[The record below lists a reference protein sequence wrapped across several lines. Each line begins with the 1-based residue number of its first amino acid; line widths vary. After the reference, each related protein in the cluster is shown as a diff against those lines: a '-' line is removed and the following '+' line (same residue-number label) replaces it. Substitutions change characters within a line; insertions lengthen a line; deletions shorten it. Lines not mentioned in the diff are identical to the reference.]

1 MANKVRV
8 AFVQRQS
15 VADKDISALKV
26 VPDLGLEV
34 EAKRD
39 RIGISV
45 GCTHKVVGLWLPGDG
60 RERWERLVPA
70 WAPTPQGARCLLSDL
85 RNFGLHA
92 DEGPVG
98 VLL

>member
-15 VADKDISALKV
+15 VADKDISALKI

-39 RIGISV
+39 RIS
-45 GCTHKVVGLWLPGDG
+45 KRSSSMFYMSRRGLRHRTL
-60 RERWERLVPA
+60 E
-70 WAPTPQGARCLLSDL
+70 LL
-85 RNFGLHA
+85 
-92 DEGPVG
+92 
-98 VLL
+98 